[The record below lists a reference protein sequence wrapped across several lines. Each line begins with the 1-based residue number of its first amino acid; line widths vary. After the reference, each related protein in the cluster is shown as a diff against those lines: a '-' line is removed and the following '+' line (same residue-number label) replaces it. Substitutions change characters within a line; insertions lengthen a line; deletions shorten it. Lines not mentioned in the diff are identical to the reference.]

1 MSYIAKECV
10 MKKVLMMV
18 SLSLLAAC
26 ASSPPE
32 EKSQEVSVAMSATD
46 KTKSQLPELEEYVVE
61 RNDTLMFIAF
71 KLYGDYERWRELLL
85 VNENLDYRRL
95 ETGQTLFYQPD
106 EVPFVWEM
114 KGTPHLIRP
123 GETLG
128 TISQKYYQTTGRW
141 RDIYNNNLQ
150 MIKNPNLIF
159 AGFTLYVPS
168 KDRMAME

>member
-1 MSYIAKECV
+1 

-46 KTKSQLPELEEYVVE
+46 KTSQLPELEEYVVE

-128 TISQKYYQTTGRW
+128 TISQKYYQTTGLW
-141 RDIYNNNLQ
+141 RDIYKNNLQ

-168 KDRMAME
+168 RDRMAME